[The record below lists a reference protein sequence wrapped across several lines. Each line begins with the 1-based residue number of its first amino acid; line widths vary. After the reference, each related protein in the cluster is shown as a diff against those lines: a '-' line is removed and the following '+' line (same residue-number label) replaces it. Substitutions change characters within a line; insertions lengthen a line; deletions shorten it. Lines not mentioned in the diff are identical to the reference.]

1 MTTNTQSTLIPFV
14 IELNGVNFKELTKDL
29 QKPLDGVFAAAMQS
43 TLRELCRSIPGCT
56 FGMTEYG
63 RIVLCVSGVEAVE
76 KEEYA
81 SLATKLFHQEFRIA
95 AENWMIDEG
104 IRMPMYTLQRDP
116 HFCPSDEVLRLEKVY
131 LSLFD
136 KGEFEASICTGDTPK
151 WDIVGLGKVD
161 TRFYL
166 FYRRQ
171 NHALGFYESFYGNG
185 TIPGCPAGC
194 IRGACCYQ
202 VESASVVKDPLP
214 ELPLPD
220 WCTPEELE
228 AARKE
233 NVELL
238 EKYPPEVKP
247 NEKPGMEWVID
258 LNPPDFRDDKDYI
271 MRWV

>member
-136 KGEFEASICTGDTPK
+136 KGEFEACICTGDTPK

-171 NHALGFYESFYGNG
+171 NHALGLLRVVLWQRHHSWLSCRLHSRRLLLSGRERQCGEG
-185 TIPGCPAGC
+185 APARTAPAGLVYSGGAGGGTQGERQTSGEVSS
-194 IRGACCYQ
+194 RG
-202 VESASVVKDPLP
+202 
-214 ELPLPD
+214 
-220 WCTPEELE
+220 E
-228 AARKE
+228 AEREAGYGVGRR
-233 NVELL
+233 
-238 EKYPPEVKP
+238 P
-247 NEKPGMEWVID
+247 
-258 LNPPDFRDDKDYI
+258 
-271 MRWV
+271 

>member
-56 FGMTEYG
+56 FGMTEYD

-116 HFCPSDEVLRLEKVY
+116 HFCPSDEVLWLEKVY

-136 KGEFEASICTGDTPK
+136 KGEFEACICTGDTPK
-151 WDIVGLGKVD
+151 CDIVGLGKAD
-161 TRFYL
+161 TRFCL

-185 TIPGCPAGC
+185 AIPGCPVGC

-202 VESASVVKDPLP
+202 VESASVVKEPLP
-214 ELPLPD
+214 ELPMPD
-220 WCTPEELE
+220 WYTPEVE
-228 AARKE
+228 AESRKWIS
-233 NVELL
+233 ELL

-247 NEKPGMEWVID
+247 NEELGKEWVID
-258 LNPPDFRDDKDYI
+258 LNPPDFREDKDYI
-271 MRWV
+271 MRWL